1 MPSVHAHRQQPAKP
15 SSDLISISFRSL
27 RGGLRAAAMTSA
39 AAGGSAAGAA
49 LSHVVIDQRT
59 SNGSSSGGTG
69 TKSGGKGTGASI
81 GDSEPLADGFVGM
94 VDASED
100 RARLVRLELLPSKAR
115 FQIASTVRTV
125 PAAASLAAVA
135 AASPTAPTKA
145 IGSGRVSVSVPLRG
159 LPTSSAPPLALTSVL
174 LPLSEVTVTSLAV
187 LLASLLPLLV
197 VFTLA
202 AGRHED
208 AARPE
213 WRGAEWRIDKAPHSS
228 HGDAGKKSRG
238 I

>member
-1 MPSVHAHRQQPAKP
+1 MA
-15 SSDLISISFRSL
+15 
-27 RGGLRAAAMTSA
+27 SA
-39 AAGGSAAGAA
+39 ASGGSAAGAA
-49 LSHVVIDQRT
+49 LSHAVSDQRT
-59 SNGSSSGGTG
+59 SNGSSSGGAG

-81 GDSEPLADGFVGM
+81 GDSEPLADGFVM
-94 VDASED
+94 VGIHASEG
-100 RARLVRLELLPSKAR
+100 RARLVQLELPSKAR
-115 FQIASTVRTV
+115 LQIASTVRAV

-135 AASPTAPTKA
+135 AASPRAPTKA
-145 IGSGRVSVSVPLRG
+145 KGSGRVSVTVPLRG
-159 LPTSSAPPLALTSVL
+159 LRTSLAPPLALPSVL

-187 LLASLLPLLV
+187 LLASLLSLVV

-228 HGDAGKKSRG
+228 HGDAGRKSRG